1 MDLFGLRIL
10 TSVCDAS
17 FASRS
22 EGLGGGLRPFHAHR
36 PNDSTQLIARVADL
50 GVMPR
55 RVLVKLFASLDRS
68 PQTSSAMKAAE
79 RGGVPYDNIC
89 RRIARVFRGFLE
101 RRSDCDYGVVMVPG
115 AQPKSERLKQA
126 VMAALQAAGGTMQI
140 VNLNKALFY
149 VDLVALRDFGATL
162 TGQEY
167 LALENGPVVMNYDR
181 RIVETLVNAGCAVQ
195 EQDPSGYGKPL
206 RVTAPMDEFT
216 ALSDDELKLVRSV
229 AKYVVKQTAK
239 SLSDLSH
246 NNPGWRLAYRGKG
259 ARAEAINM
267 RIALQQL
274 DDNDADDNAWLRAPL
289 SDDEKTAV
297 AAAAGDDG
305 VPWGR
310 SAGAGR

>member
-1 MDLFGLRIL
+1 
-10 TSVCDAS
+10 
-17 FASRS
+17 
-22 EGLGGGLRPFHAHR
+22 
-36 PNDSTQLIARVADL
+36 
-50 GVMPR
+50 MPR
-55 RVLVKLFASLDRS
+55 RVLVKLLAILGRS
-68 PQTSSAMKAAE
+68 PQTSSATKAVE
-79 RGGVPYDNIC
+79 RGDVPDDNIH

-101 RRSDCDYGVVMVPG
+101 RRPDCDYGVVMVPG
-115 AQPKSERLKQA
+115 GRPKSERLKQA
-126 VMAALQAAGGTMQI
+126 VMAALQAAGGAMQI

-149 VDLVALRDFGATL
+149 VDLVALRDFGTTI
-162 TGQEY
+162 TGQAY

-181 RIVETLVNAGCAVQ
+181 RIVETLVNAGWAVQ

-259 ARAEAINM
+259 AKAEAINM

-297 AAAAGDDG
+297 AAAATEDG

>member
-1 MDLFGLRIL
+1 
-10 TSVCDAS
+10 
-17 FASRS
+17 
-22 EGLGGGLRPFHAHR
+22 
-36 PNDSTQLIARVADL
+36 
-50 GVMPR
+50 MPR
-55 RVLVKLFASLDRS
+55 RLLVKLLARLDLSSPTQSATRS
-68 PQTSSAMKAAE
+68 AGTSVPRDVDVEKRFEDVAAHERVAHRDPHDAAAVALGHPRIDDAVE
-79 RGGVPYDNIC
+79 RGNVPDDNIC
-89 RRIARVFRGFLE
+89 RRITRVFRAFLE
-101 RRSDCDYGVVMVPG
+101 RRSDCDYGVVMAP
-115 AQPKSERLKQA
+115 ASQPKSERLKQA
-126 VMAALQAAGGTMQI
+126 VMAALQAAGGAMQI

-149 VDLVALRDFGATL
+149 VDLVALRDFGTTI

-206 RVTAPMDEFT
+206 RVTAPMDVFT
-216 ALSDDELKLVRSV
+216 ALSDNELKVVRSV

-246 NNPGWRLAYRGKG
+246 NNPGWQLAYRGKG
-259 ARAEAINM
+259 AKAEAINM

-274 DDNDADDNAWLRAPL
+274 DDNDADDNGWLRAPL
-289 SDDEKTAV
+289 NDDEQTAV
-297 AAAAGDDG
+297 AAAAIEDG